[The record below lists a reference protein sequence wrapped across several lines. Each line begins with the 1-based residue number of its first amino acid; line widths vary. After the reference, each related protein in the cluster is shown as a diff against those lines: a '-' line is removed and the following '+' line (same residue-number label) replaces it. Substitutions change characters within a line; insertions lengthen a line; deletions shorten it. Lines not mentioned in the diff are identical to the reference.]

1 MKTRSVRYIVGA
13 ICALAVVLTAGCAE
27 LIDIIVPPPQ
37 GPVYEPPQEPVG
49 EPGPPDHAPAHGRRQ
64 KDTPGPP
71 DHAPAHGRRRK
82 ELTETIRYFP
92 RSEVYYSPASNT
104 YYWFERDRW
113 RSGKRLPKD
122 IVLDMAEAVTLTLD
136 AAAPFKTHAAV
147 KAKHPGKGKKG
158 KKGKARGQGKG
169 KAWWK

>member
-1 MKTRSVRYIVGA
+1 MMKTRIARCILGVL
-13 ICALAVVLTAGCAE
+13 CALVVVLTAGCAE

-37 GPVYEPPQEPVG
+37 GPVYEPPEAPV
-49 EPGPPDHAPAHGRRQ
+49 EE
-64 KDTPGPP
+64 PGPP

-82 ELTETIRYFP
+82 ESPETIRYFP
-92 RSEVYYSPASNT
+92 NSEVYYSPAPDT
-104 YYWFERDRW
+104 YYWFESGQW
-113 RSGKRLPKD
+113 RSGKRLPTD
-122 IVLDMAEAVTLTLD
+122 IVLDMSEAVTLALD

-158 KKGKARGQGKG
+158 KKGKAKGHGKG